1 LDIPLNKFEFDEF
14 IYNKKFII
22 YYNPEKPG
30 INIYNYTSEL
40 LLITLV
46 ITALNITLYINP
58 PIPSKYNLD
67 DNNY

>member
-1 LDIPLNKFEFDEF
+1 LDIPLDKFEFDEF
-14 IYNKKFII
+14 IYNKESII

-30 INIYNYTSEL
+30 INIYNYISKPL
-40 LLITLV
+40 LVTLV
-46 ITALNITLYINP
+46 ITAPNITLYTNP